1 MNMRKKQNFKN
12 HVIFLKGF
20 HGLLSIGI
28 LGLAGGSINYLLQGD
43 TNTIYYPATL
53 MILISI
59 LSTIMMWYLR
69 VFPLNAKNRA
79 IRAEGNLRHYILT
92 GKLLPPNLRISQI
105 VALRFAP
112 DNEFLALIDK
122 ALKKNLTQKEIKKE
136 IKNWKPDYHRV

>member
-1 MNMRKKQNFKN
+1 MWKEQNFKN
-12 HVIFLKGF
+12 HVIILQGF

-28 LGLAGGSINYLLQGD
+28 LVLAGGSINYLLQGD
-43 TNTIYYPATL
+43 ANTIYYPATL

-69 VFPLNAKNRA
+69 VLPLKAKDRA
-79 IRAEGNLRHYILT
+79 IRAEENLRHYILT

-105 VALRFAP
+105 VALRFAL

-122 ALKKNLTQKEIKKE
+122 ALKKNNT
-136 IKNWKPDYHRV
+136 